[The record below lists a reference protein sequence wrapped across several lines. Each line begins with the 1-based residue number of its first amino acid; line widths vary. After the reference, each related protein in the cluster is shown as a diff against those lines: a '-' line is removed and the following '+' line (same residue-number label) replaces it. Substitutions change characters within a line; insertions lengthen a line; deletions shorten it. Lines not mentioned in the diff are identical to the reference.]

1 MLKQLVNFIL
11 SLFVAATLT
20 SCTECS
26 CPDGEQPAG
35 QDVTV
40 LTAGMAQTKTT
51 LDGIKVYWSD
61 GDRINVNG
69 YDSDALYFD
78 GETPAS
84 ASFTV
89 GPAISGPYSAVYPSF
104 IYKDARTVTLPGEQ
118 MYDAGSF
125 GPDASPMLAYQTEG
139 TDMTFSHPCAVI
151 KISIT
156 RGDDTH
162 RIRYVEFRG
171 NAGEQVCGDFT
182 VDFANCTLTP
192 AGGGKTIRVYLHAD
206 EAADVYISIPAGEY
220 AQGYT
225 VKIVDK
231 NGHYMEL
238 STTRR
243 VVEKGVVY
251 EMPVKEFVPTH
262 TAFQSTTEPLRIL
275 GVGNSWTRDGMRYLS
290 ALAKYS
296 DRKIIVGHGYLGGS
310 TLEDQYKGIDDETY
324 TYVHSEQ
331 NQVVHSTYQYW
342 KYDGTTNPTK
352 TPTDEAGYNNG
363 LGGIGVTLESVVKDE
378 PWDIIV
384 FQPHV
389 LVRNH
394 MPPYEG
400 FDINDLVARVKQ
412 MMEPEV
418 AAKVRCGL
426 VVPWTY
432 AEGSEDKRQSHL
444 DVYNGGVWP
453 EDQAAWDAYFER
465 VHGYLQED
473 IVKLA
478 EHMGDNCE
486 FIINAGQAICNS
498 RKNPALSKYGYKLQ
512 RAVDDTHL
520 GNGLPMMIASLCY
533 AYELIGLG
541 LGESTF
547 YPTTSKI
554 MTEEGIVSGNTSQE
568 DAMQAYLEAWRVFND
583 K

>member
-1 MLKQLVNFIL
+1 MQNRLKSLL
-11 SLFVAATLT
+11 CLFVAVILT

-26 CPDGEQPAG
+26 FPGGDYPSGEG
-35 QDVTV
+35 VTV
-40 LTAGMAQTKTT
+40 LTAAVSQTKTT
-51 LDGIKVYWSD
+51 LGGNKVCWND

-69 YDSDALYFD
+69 YDSDALYFN
-78 GETPAS
+78 GETPAT
-84 ASFTV
+84 ASFTIGAALT
-89 GPAISGPYSAVYPSF
+89 GPLNAVYPSF
-104 IYKDARTVTLPGEQ
+104 IYKDAQTVTLPQEQ
-118 MYDAGSF
+118 MYQAGSF

-139 TDMTFSHPCAVI
+139 TSLTFSHPCAVLQI
-151 KISIT
+151 PLE
-156 RGDDTH
+156 RDEDTH
-162 RIRYVEFRG
+162 HIRYVEFRG

-182 VDFANCTLTP
+182 VDFENCAFTP
-192 AGGGKTIRVYLHAD
+192 AGGGKTVRVYLNKKED
-206 EAADVYISIPAGEY
+206 TDVYIAVPAREY
-220 AQGYT
+220 PQGYT

-231 NGHYMEL
+231 NGHCMEL

-243 VVEKGVVY
+243 VVEKGTVY
-251 EMPVKEFVPTH
+251 EMKSKEFVPTH
-262 TAFQSTTEPLRIL
+262 TYLQSDSQPLRIL

-310 TLEDQYKGIDDETY
+310 TLEDQYKGIDDLSY
-324 TYVHSEQ
+324 TYVHSDQ
-331 NQVVHSTYQYW
+331 NQVVHNTYQYW
-342 KYDGTTNPTK
+342 KYDGTTNPAK
-352 TPTDEAGYNNG
+352 TPTDEEGYANG

-426 VVPWTY
+426 VVPWTF

-453 EDQAAWDAYFER
+453 ADQNEWDAYFER

-473 IVKLA
+473 ILKLA
-478 EHMGDNCE
+478 AHMGDNCE
-486 FIINAGQAICNS
+486 FIINAGQAIYNS
-498 RKNPALSKYGYKLQ
+498 RKNPALAKYGYKLQ

-520 GNGLPMMIASLCY
+520 SDGLPMMIASLCY
-533 AYELIGLG
+533 AYGLIDLAP
-541 LGESTF
+541 GESTF
-547 YPTTSKI
+547 YPSDSKI
-554 MTEEGIVSGNTSQE
+554 MVDGSIVTAETSKE
-568 DAMQAYLEAWRVFND
+568 DALQAQLEAWRVYND
-583 K
+583 R